1 MRVPIRGNR
10 SQPIA
15 YIDNGNRLFD
25 STGSKLLATYNEA
38 ANSTYDAKGRLVGKG
53 NLLMTQIK

>member
-1 MRVPIRGNR
+1 MRVPIRDAR
-10 SQPIA
+10 QQPIG

-25 STGSKLLATYNEA
+25 KTGGKLLATYNEA
-38 ANSTYDAKGRLVGKG
+38 TNSTYTAGGRLVGKG